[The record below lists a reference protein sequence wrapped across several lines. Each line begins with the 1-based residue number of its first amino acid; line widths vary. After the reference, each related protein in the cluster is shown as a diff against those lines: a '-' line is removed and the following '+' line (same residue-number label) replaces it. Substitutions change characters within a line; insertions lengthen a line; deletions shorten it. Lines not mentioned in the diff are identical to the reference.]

1 VKKIVEKSRKQL
13 KNQCKIN
20 DKKIYN
26 IQQLRNLEIYMPS
39 MELIKKLRDMT
50 QAGVMDAK
58 KALEENGD
66 NLEQAVQ

>member
-1 VKKIVEKSRKQL
+1 
-13 KNQCKIN
+13 
-20 DKKIYN
+20 
-26 IQQLRNLEIYMPS
+26 MPS

-66 NLEQAVQ
+66 DLDKATQ

>member
-1 VKKIVEKSRKQL
+1 
-13 KNQCKIN
+13 
-20 DKKIYN
+20 
-26 IQQLRNLEIYMPS
+26 

-66 NLEQAVQ
+66 NLEEAVQ

>member
-1 VKKIVEKSRKQL
+1 MA
-13 KNQCKIN
+13 N
-20 DKKIYN
+20 
-26 IQQLRNLEIYMPS
+26 

-66 NLEQAVQ
+66 DLDKAAQ

>member
-1 VKKIVEKSRKQL
+1 
-13 KNQCKIN
+13 
-20 DKKIYN
+20 
-26 IQQLRNLEIYMPS
+26 

-66 NLEQAVQ
+66 DLDKAAQ